1 MTRAFFVTGI
11 GTEIGKTVVS
21 SILVEALGAD
31 YWKPVQAGD
40 LDYSDTMKVKNLV
53 SNSRSDFHPERY
65 RLTQPMS
72 PHAAAAIDGVAIQ
85 LTDFHLPNT
94 RNNLIV
100 EGAGGLMVPLNQ
112 QDCMIDLIRYLNI
125 PVVLVS
131 QNYLGSINHT
141 LLSIKVLEMYGVPIQ
156 GLIFNGEKNS
166 ATEQI
171 IEKMGKV
178 KILGRVAA
186 MTTIDKNAIRQAAA
200 TIDIKGLI
208 NA

>member
-72 PHAAAAIDGVAIQ
+72 PHAAAAIDEVAIQ